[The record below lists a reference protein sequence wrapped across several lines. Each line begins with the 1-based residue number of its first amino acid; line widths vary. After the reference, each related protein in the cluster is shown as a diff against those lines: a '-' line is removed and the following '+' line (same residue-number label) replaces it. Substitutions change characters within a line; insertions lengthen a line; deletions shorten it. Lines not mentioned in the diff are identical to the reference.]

1 MGRFLPLKKILRSEA
16 ILHIFSE
23 KKTSTLRSDGFFFL
37 LKEILG
43 LEAISSYLP
52 LKKILRSE
60 AILHIFP

>member
-23 KKTSTLRSDGFFFL
+23 KKNLYAQKRWFFFL